1 MRNLESP
8 PEQVREMDKL
18 YSEKCVEVADLKRR
32 LEIAER
38 KITEAYRKIEP
49 DNGRAEET
57 ED

>member
-1 MRNLESP
+1 
-8 PEQVREMDKL
+8 MDKL